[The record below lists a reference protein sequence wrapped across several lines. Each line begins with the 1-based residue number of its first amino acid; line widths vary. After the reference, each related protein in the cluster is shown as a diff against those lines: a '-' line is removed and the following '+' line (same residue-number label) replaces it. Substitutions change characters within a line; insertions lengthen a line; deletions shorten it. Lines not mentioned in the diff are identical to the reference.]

1 MPEDCEKAILCRESL
16 MCDEIPTEE
25 HDERMDLV
33 ISENGI
39 IRIKKEVCEI

>member
-1 MPEDCEKAILCRESL
+1 

-25 HDERMDLV
+25 YDERMDLV
-33 ISENGI
+33 ISEHGI

>member
-1 MPEDCEKAILCRESL
+1 

-39 IRIKKEVCEI
+39 IRIKKRCAKYDFHFRTPF

>member
-1 MPEDCEKAILCRESL
+1 

-39 IRIKKEVCEI
+39 IRIKRGVRNMIFIFAHLF